1 MSETRLYAVS
11 RDGDV
16 VIYERFSN
24 AHGGAMAIW
33 RILAE
38 KHLQATGMAF
48 TMMMMSGLK
57 PVFDLAKQGK
67 LAPWETVT
75 LMTTFDKVVIPM
87 EHVASVASALEEFD
101 RTYGPRQ
108 REQNYMFTIPEQ
120 ATALRKVVEEAE
132 AKGWRGVCWNQMS
145 GSEAL
150 WDGIREEGEDE
161 RRPYNVEKDEGHW
174 YWPENKVDEE
184 AAAAVTS

>member
-1 MSETRLYAVS
+1 MSETRLYTVG
-11 RDGDV
+11 RNGDV
-16 VIYERFSN
+16 EIYERFRN
-24 AHGGAMAIW
+24 AHGGSMAIW

-57 PVFDLAKQGK
+57 PVFDLAKKGN

-75 LMTTFDKVVIPM
+75 LMTTFDKVVIPI
-87 EHVASVASALEEFD
+87 EHVASVASALEKFTEE
-101 RTYGPRQ
+101 YGPAQ
-108 REQNYMFTIPEQ
+108 EAQNFIFHIPQQ
-120 ATALRKVVEEAE
+120 AEALRKVVEEAE
-132 AKGWRGVCWNQMS
+132 EKGWRGVCWNQMS
-145 GSEAL
+145 ASEAL

-161 RRPYNVEKDEGHW
+161 RRPHNVDKDEGHW